1 MELRPRRRYN
11 RREDMDDL
19 RRIATGTVENA

>member
-1 MELRPRRRYN
+1 MELRPCRRYN

-19 RRIATGTVENA
+19 RRIATEVVADA